1 MPIIFSPRSNPGNS
15 KSTPL
20 PLGSALYLDQG
31 CALHQV
37 LVAGKV
43 SLDGVLHGW
52 IGAENRGIACH
63 CEPVWETVTLFTP
76 RLSIPVLLPMSPSP
90 PRTTIIQIL
99 AQVQSNL
106 CLPRSLLCELARC
119 ISGGSGRYPL
129 FFKHHQ
135 SQKPWSKRFIM
146 TPLQKGKPFTF
157 GRNGFST
164 SKPSYS
170 FIAESNQAAS
180 SL

>member
-1 MPIIFSPRSNPGNS
+1 MPIIFSPRSNQGNS

-20 PLGSALYLDQG
+20 PLGSTLYIDQG

-37 LVAGKV
+37 FFSGKV

-52 IGAENRGIACH
+52 VGAENREIACR
-63 CEPVWETVTLFTP
+63 CEPVWETVILSTP
-76 RLSIPVLLPMSPSP
+76 RLSIPALLPISPSP

-99 AQVQSNL
+99 ARVQTNL

-129 FFKHHQ
+129 FFKYHQ
-135 SQKPWSKRFIM
+135 SQTKVLEQEIYNDPLAKRQAIH
-146 TPLQKGKPFTF
+146 LWKEWIFTI
-157 GRNGFST
+157 
-164 SKPSYS
+164 K
-170 FIAESNQAAS
+170 AK
-180 SL
+180 L